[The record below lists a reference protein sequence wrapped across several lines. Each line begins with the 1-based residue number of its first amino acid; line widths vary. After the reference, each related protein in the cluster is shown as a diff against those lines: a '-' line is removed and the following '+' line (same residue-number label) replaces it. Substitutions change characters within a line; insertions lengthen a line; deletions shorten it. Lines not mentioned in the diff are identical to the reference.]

1 MSQNNISHQYDDAVD
16 LKEMFQILLKKKILI
31 SLITLFFAI
40 VSVFAAISMS
50 DVYKS
55 SSLLA
60 PTSEDES
67 LSSSL
72 GGLSSL
78 AGIAGVSLPAGPIS
92 DSQIAVKRIE
102 SFEFFSKN
110 FLPSIKLEDL
120 MAEKKWIPL
129 ENKLIYDEDIFDELS
144 NKWVRKVSYPKKTIP
159 STQEAFKEFK
169 KALSINQDEE
179 TGLVYLSIEHISPY
193 VAKEWMDVIIYNINE
208 RMREIDKEDA
218 QNSINFLNDSL
229 KTTNSQSIKLVF
241 SKLLESQMQKLMLA
255 SSNEEYIFKTINSPI
270 APEEKSGP
278 NRFFICIVST
288 LFGFIISIIIVLIQH
303 FRSAEKFNP

>member
-1 MSQNNISHQYDDAVD
+1 MSQDNINNQYDDAVD
-16 LKEMFQILLKKKILI
+16 LKEILQILFNKKILI
-31 SLITLFFAI
+31 GFLTLFFAV
-40 VSVFAAISMS
+40 VSGFAAISMS

-60 PTSEDES
+60 PTSQDES

-78 AGIAGVSLPAGPIS
+78 AGIAGVSLPASSIS

-120 MAEKKWIPL
+120 MAEKKWIPQ
-129 ENKLIYDEDIFDELS
+129 ENKLIYDKDIFDESS

-159 STQEAFKEFK
+159 SSQEAFKEFK

-179 TGLVYLSIEHISPY
+179 TGLVYLSIEHISPH

-208 RMREIDKEDA
+208 CMREIDKEDA
-218 QNSINFLNDSL
+218 QNSINFLSDSI

-241 SKLLESQMQKLMLA
+241 SKLMESQMQTLMLA
-255 SSNEEYIFKTINSPI
+255 SSNEDYIFKTINSPI
-270 APEEKSGP
+270 VPEEKSGP
-278 NRFFICIVST
+278 NRAFICIVGT
-288 LFGFIISIIIVLIQH
+288 LFGFIFSIILVLIQH
-303 FRSAEKFNP
+303 FRKAVKV

>member
-1 MSQNNISHQYDDAVD
+1 MSQDNINNEYDDAVD
-16 LKEMFQILLKKKILI
+16 LKEILQILLKKKILI
-31 SLITLFFAI
+31 SLLTLFFAI
-40 VSVFAAISMS
+40 ASIFTAISMS

-60 PTSEDES
+60 PTSQDES

-78 AGIAGVSLPAGPIS
+78 AGIAGVSLPAGSIS

-102 SFEFFSKN
+102 SFEFFSKS

-120 MAEKKWIPL
+120 MAEKKWIPK
-129 ENKLIYDEDIFDELS
+129 ENRLIYDEDIFDELS

-159 STQEAFKEFK
+159 SSQEAFKEFK

-179 TGLVYLSIEHISPY
+179 TGLVYLSIEHISPN

-218 QNSINFLNDSL
+218 QNSINFLSETL
-229 KTTNSQSIKLVF
+229 KTTNSQSIKVVF
-241 SKLLESQMQKLMLA
+241 SKLMESQMQTLMLA
-255 SSNEEYIFKTINSPI
+255 SSNEDYIFKTINSPI
-270 APEEKSGP
+270 VPEEKSGP
-278 NRFFICIVST
+278 NRAFICIAGT
-288 LFGFIISIIIVLIQH
+288 LFGFIFSIIIVLVQH
-303 FRSAEKFNP
+303 FREAVKD

>member
-1 MSQNNISHQYDDAVD
+1 MSQDNINNQYDDAVD
-16 LKEMFQILLKKKILI
+16 LKEILQILFNKKILI
-31 SLITLFFAI
+31 SFLTLFFAV
-40 VSVFAAISMS
+40 VSVFAALSMS

-60 PTSEDES
+60 PTSQDES

-78 AGIAGVSLPAGPIS
+78 AGIAGVSLPAGSIS

-120 MAEKKWIPL
+120 MAEKKWIPQ
-129 ENKLIYDEDIFDELS
+129 ENKLIYDKDIFDESS

-159 STQEAFKEFK
+159 SSQEAFKEFK

-179 TGLVYLSIEHISPY
+179 TGLVYLSIEHISPH

-218 QNSINFLNDSL
+218 QNSINFLSDSI

-241 SKLLESQMQKLMLA
+241 SKLMESQMQTLMLA
-255 SSNEEYIFKTINSPI
+255 SSNEDYIFKTINSPI
-270 APEEKSGP
+270 VPEEKSGP
-278 NRFFICIVST
+278 NRAFICIVGT
-288 LFGFIISIIIVLIQH
+288 LFGFIFSIILVLIQH
-303 FRSAEKFNP
+303 FRKAVKV

>member
-1 MSQNNISHQYDDAVD
+1 MSQDNINNQYDDAVD
-16 LKEMFQILLKKKILI
+16 LKEILQILFNKKILI
-31 SLITLFFAI
+31 GFLTLFFAV

-60 PTSEDES
+60 PTSQDES

-78 AGIAGVSLPAGPIS
+78 AGIAGVSLPAGSIS

-120 MAEKKWIPL
+120 MAEKKWIPQ
-129 ENKLIYDEDIFDELS
+129 ENKLIYDKDIFDESS

-159 STQEAFKEFK
+159 SSQEAFKEFK

-179 TGLVYLSIEHISPY
+179 TGLVYLSIEHISPH

-208 RMREIDKEDA
+208 CMREIDKEDA
-218 QNSINFLNDSL
+218 QNSINFLSDSI

-241 SKLLESQMQKLMLA
+241 SEINGK
-255 SSNEEYIFKTINSPI
+255 SNANTY
-270 APEEKSGP
+270 A
-278 NRFFICIVST
+278 RFI
-288 LFGFIISIIIVLIQH
+288 
-303 FRSAEKFNP
+303 

>member
-1 MSQNNISHQYDDAVD
+1 MSQDNINNQYDDAVD
-16 LKEMFQILLKKKILI
+16 LKEILQILFNKKILI
-31 SLITLFFAI
+31 GFLTLFFAV

-60 PTSEDES
+60 PTSQDES

-78 AGIAGVSLPAGPIS
+78 AGIAGVSLPAGSIS
-92 DSQIAVKRIE
+92 DSQLAVKRIE

-120 MAEKKWIPL
+120 MAEKKWIPQ
-129 ENKLIYDEDIFDELS
+129 ENKLIYDKDIFDESS

-159 STQEAFKEFK
+159 SSQEAFKEFK

-179 TGLVYLSIEHISPY
+179 TGLVYLSIEHISPH

-208 RMREIDKEDA
+208 CMREIDKEDA
-218 QNSINFLNDSL
+218 QNSINFLSDSI

-241 SKLLESQMQKLMLA
+241 SKLMESQMQTLMLA
-255 SSNEEYIFKTINSPI
+255 SSNEDYIFKTINSPI
-270 APEEKSGP
+270 VPEEKSGP
-278 NRFFICIVST
+278 NRAFICIVGT
-288 LFGFIISIIIVLIQH
+288 LFGFIFSIILVLIQH
-303 FRSAEKFNP
+303 FRKAVKV

>member
-1 MSQNNISHQYDDAVD
+1 MSQDNINYEYDDAVD
-16 LKEMFQILLKKKILI
+16 LKEILQILLKRKILI
-31 SLITLFFAI
+31 SLLTLFFAI
-40 VSVFAAISMS
+40 VSIFTAISMS

-60 PTSEDES
+60 PTSQDES

-78 AGIAGVSLPAGPIS
+78 AGIAGVSLPAGSIS

-102 SFEFFSKN
+102 SFEFFSKS

-120 MAEKKWIPL
+120 MAEKKWIPK
-129 ENKLIYDEDIFDELS
+129 ENRLIYDEDIFDELS

-159 STQEAFKEFK
+159 SSQEAFKEFK

-179 TGLVYLSIEHISPY
+179 TGLVYLSIEHISPH

-218 QNSINFLNDSL
+218 QNSINFLSETL
-229 KTTNSQSIKLVF
+229 KTTNSQSIKVVF
-241 SKLLESQMQKLMLA
+241 SKLMESQMQTLMLA
-255 SSNEEYIFKTINSPI
+255 SSNADYIFKTINSPVV
-270 APEEKSGP
+270 PEEKSGP
-278 NRFFICIVST
+278 NRAFICIAGT
-288 LFGFIISIIIVLIQH
+288 LFGFIFSIIIVLIQH
-303 FRSAEKFNP
+303 FRKAAKD

>member
-1 MSQNNISHQYDDAVD
+1 MSQDNINNHYDDAVD
-16 LKEMFQILLKKKILI
+16 LKEILQILFNKKILI
-31 SLITLFFAI
+31 GFLTLFFAV

-60 PTSEDES
+60 PTSQDES

-78 AGIAGVSLPAGPIS
+78 AGIAGVSLPAGSIS

-120 MAEKKWIPL
+120 MAEKKWIPQ
-129 ENKLIYDEDIFDELS
+129 ENKLIYDKDIFDESS

-159 STQEAFKEFK
+159 SSQEAFKEFK

-179 TGLVYLSIEHISPY
+179 TGLVYLSIEHISPH

-208 RMREIDKEDA
+208 CMREIDKEDA
-218 QNSINFLNDSL
+218 QNSINFLSDSI

-241 SKLLESQMQKLMLA
+241 SKLMESQMQTLMLA
-255 SSNEEYIFKTINSPI
+255 SSNEDYIFKTINSPI
-270 APEEKSGP
+270 VPEEKSGP
-278 NRFFICIVST
+278 NRAFICIVGT
-288 LFGFIISIIIVLIQH
+288 LFGFIFSIILVLIQH
-303 FRSAEKFNP
+303 FRKAAKV

>member
-1 MSQNNISHQYDDAVD
+1 
-16 LKEMFQILLKKKILI
+16 
-31 SLITLFFAI
+31 
-40 VSVFAAISMS
+40 MS

-60 PTSEDES
+60 PTSQDES

-78 AGIAGVSLPAGPIS
+78 AGIAGVSLPAGSIS

-120 MAEKKWIPL
+120 MAEKKWIPQ
-129 ENKLIYDEDIFDELS
+129 ENKLIYDKDIFDESS

-159 STQEAFKEFK
+159 SSQEAFKEFK

-179 TGLVYLSIEHISPY
+179 TGLVYLSIEHISPH

-208 RMREIDKEDA
+208 CMREIDKEDA
-218 QNSINFLNDSL
+218 QNSINFLSDSI

-241 SKLLESQMQKLMLA
+241 SKLMESQMQTLMLA
-255 SSNEEYIFKTINSPI
+255 SSNEDYIFKTINSPI
-270 APEEKSGP
+270 VPEEKSGP
-278 NRFFICIVST
+278 NRAFICIVGT
-288 LFGFIISIIIVLIQH
+288 LFGFIFSIILVLIQH
-303 FRSAEKFNP
+303 FRKAVKV

>member
-1 MSQNNISHQYDDAVD
+1 MSQDNINNHYDDAVD
-16 LKEMFQILLKKKILI
+16 LKEILQILFNKKILI
-31 SLITLFFAI
+31 GFLTLFFAI

-60 PTSEDES
+60 PTSQDES

-78 AGIAGVSLPAGPIS
+78 AGIAGVSLPAGSIS

-120 MAEKKWIPL
+120 MAEKKWIPQ
-129 ENKLIYDEDIFDELS
+129 ENKLIYDKDIFDESS

-159 STQEAFKEFK
+159 SSQEAFKEFK

-179 TGLVYLSIEHISPY
+179 TGLVYLSIEHISPH

-208 RMREIDKEDA
+208 CMREIDKEDA
-218 QNSINFLNDSL
+218 QNSINFLSDSI

-241 SKLLESQMQKLMLA
+241 SKLMESQMQTLMLA
-255 SSNEEYIFKTINSPI
+255 SSNEDYIFKTINSPI
-270 APEEKSGP
+270 VPEEKSGP
-278 NRFFICIVST
+278 NRAFICIVGT
-288 LFGFIISIIIVLIQH
+288 LFGFIFSIILVLIQH
-303 FRSAEKFNP
+303 FRKAAKV

>member
-1 MSQNNISHQYDDAVD
+1 MSQDNINNEYDDAVD
-16 LKEMFQILLKKKILI
+16 LKEILQILFKKKILI
-31 SLITLFFAI
+31 SLLTLFFAI
-40 VSVFAAISMS
+40 VSIFTAISMS

-60 PTSEDES
+60 PTSQDES

-78 AGIAGVSLPAGPIS
+78 AGIAGVSLPAGSIS

-102 SFEFFSKN
+102 SFEFFSKS

-120 MAEKKWIPL
+120 MAEKKWIPK
-129 ENKLIYDEDIFDELS
+129 ENRLIYDEDIFDELS

-159 STQEAFKEFK
+159 SSQEAFKEFK

-218 QNSINFLNDSL
+218 QNSINFLSETL
-229 KTTNSQSIKLVF
+229 KTTNSQSIKVVF
-241 SKLLESQMQKLMLA
+241 SKLMESQMQTLMLA
-255 SSNEEYIFKTINSPI
+255 SSNADYIFKTINSPVV
-270 APEEKSGP
+270 PEEKSGP
-278 NRFFICIVST
+278 NRAFICIAGT
-288 LFGFIISIIIVLIQH
+288 LFGFIFSIIIVLIQH
-303 FRSAEKFNP
+303 FRKAAKD